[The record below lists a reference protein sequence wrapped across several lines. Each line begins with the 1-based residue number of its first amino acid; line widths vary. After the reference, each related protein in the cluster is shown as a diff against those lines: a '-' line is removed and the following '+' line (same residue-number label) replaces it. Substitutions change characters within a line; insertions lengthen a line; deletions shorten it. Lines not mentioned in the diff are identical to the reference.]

1 MGESIVA
8 TAGNPASH
16 LRTREAQGLGPEDGA
31 VWFGV
36 LSSGAGRAVCGSY
49 LHLLGDEC
57 PPHPP
62 PKKGLC
68 HRAVVKSKEAEGGGP
83 ELGAA

>member
-1 MGESIVA
+1 MA
-8 TAGNPASH
+8 TAENPASQ

-31 VWFGV
+31 VWFGGV

-49 LHLLGDEC
+49 LHLLGDEY
-57 PPHPP
+57 PSPPP
-62 PKKGLC
+62 PKGLF
-68 HRAVVKSKEAEGGGP
+68 HRAVVKSNEAEGGGP

>member
-1 MGESIVA
+1 M
-8 TAGNPASH
+8 
-16 LRTREAQGLGPEDGA
+16 
-31 VWFGV
+31 V
-36 LSSGAGRAVCGSY
+36 LCGSVCSA
-49 LHLLGDEC
+49 LEQAELCGGLIFISWEMSA
-57 PPHPP
+57 PPRPP